1 MKKTLLIILTILVAK
16 GIGLAQI
23 KKHSL
28 IGVWQVEYPQL
39 GDAWLANYRFF
50 SNGTFKYTFSQYDDR
65 GRIAA
70 AKGVFRLHG
79 DTLTLIIKTR
89 IERIGGDLVG
99 GGLGFQQDELV
110 LEGTKNIEVKQ
121 KSTNPIDIHI
131 EWINKKGV
139 RAFKLQNNTYYLIS
153 TDPHKNED

>member
-1 MKKTLLIILTILVAK
+1 MKKTLLTIFTVLILKST
-16 GIGLAQI
+16 GFAQI
-23 KKHSL
+23 KKYSL

-50 SNGTFKYTFSQYDDR
+50 SNGTFKYTFNQYDDR

-70 AKGVFRLHG
+70 AKGIFKLHG

-99 GGLGFQQDELV
+99 GRA
-110 LEGTKNIEVKQ
+110 
-121 KSTNPIDIHI
+121 
-131 EWINKKGV
+131 V
-139 RAFKLQNNTYYLIS
+139 RAGNLHRHNLCTGFRGLKTWLAQDSAGASDSPAIQL
-153 TDPHKNED
+153 

>member
-1 MKKTLLIILTILVAK
+1 MKKTLLTIFTVLILKST
-16 GIGLAQI
+16 GFAQI
-23 KKHSL
+23 KKYSL

-50 SNGTFKYTFSQYDDR
+50 SNGTFKYTFNQYDDR

-70 AKGVFRLHG
+70 AKGIFKLHG

-99 GGLGFQQDELV
+99 GSLGFQQDELV
-110 LEGTKNIEVKQ
+110 LEGTRSIEVKQ
-121 KSTNPIDIHI
+121 KNTDPIDIRI

-139 RAFKLQNNTYYLIS
+139 KAFKLQNNTYYLIS
-153 TDPHKNED
+153 SDPHNQDD